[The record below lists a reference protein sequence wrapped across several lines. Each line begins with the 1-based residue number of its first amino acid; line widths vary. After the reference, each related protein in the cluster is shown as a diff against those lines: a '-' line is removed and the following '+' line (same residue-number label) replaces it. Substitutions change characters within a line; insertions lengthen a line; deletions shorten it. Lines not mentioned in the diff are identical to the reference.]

1 MRYDTEHKQKTRTKV
16 LQAAAKA
23 IRADGP
29 HRVAVAGVMADAGL
43 THGGFYAHFASKDE
57 LVAAAIEHMFEESRA
72 RVQHE
77 MEGRGPAEGLSAYID
92 FYLSRKHRDARGSG
106 CPMAA
111 LASDLPRLDEAVREQ
126 FAAGASR
133 LTNTLS
139 EKLAALGHVDVDVEA
154 RSMVAEL
161 IGALSLARIEPDSK
175 RSDAIL
181 SASRHQLKQRLGLEA
196 VRASAAPR

>member
-57 LVAAAIEHMFEESRA
+57 LVAAAIEHMFDETRA

-133 LTNTLS
+133 LTATLS
-139 EKLAALGHVDVDVEA
+139 EKLAALGHVNVDAEA

-161 IGALSLARIEPDSK
+161 IGALSLARIEPDAK
-175 RSDAIL
+175 RSDTIL
-181 SASRHQLKQRLGLEA
+181 AASRHQLKQRLGLEA
-196 VRASAAPR
+196 RP